1 MSGENWTTDPAMNG
15 TAGATGQ
22 GGGGGGG
29 GGAQW
34 GGVAINDGPGN
45 GGGGGGGG
53 EGGKGGKGGG
63 KKKIIMIVVGLAVA
77 GVGAKMTVLKGKA
90 EAKEPV
96 KVEPVEGEI
105 ADVGSLTVNLADPDR
120 HYGRVGI
127 ALVLNATANHEEV
140 SKKIPLMKDAAITA
154 IGSHT
159 SAELR
164 TSAGQEALRKELM
177 EAASKVWEED
187 VVLRIALTELVIQ

>member
-1 MSGENWTTDPAMNG
+1 MAKEA
-15 TAGATGQ
+15 A
-22 GGGGGGG
+22 
-29 GGAQW
+29 
-34 GGVAINDGPGN
+34 
-45 GGGGGGGG
+45 
-53 EGGKGGKGGG
+53 EGKKGG

-77 GVGAKMTVLKGKA
+77 GLGAKMTVLKGKA

-105 ADVGSLTVNLADPDR
+105 VDVGALTVNLADVDR

-127 ALVLNATANHEEV
+127 ALVLNATASTEEV

-154 IGSHT
+154 IGAHT
-159 SAELR
+159 SAEMR

-177 EAASKVWEED
+177 DAASKVWEKD
-187 VVLRIALTELVIQ
+187 VVLRIALTELVVQ